1 MRLKFMALSSRI
13 GSAFEV
19 KLKNQVP
26 SSIFGQTKMGCR
38 ITRDKTLTK
47 GEYNMKGKFNFKL
60 GALCAILS
68 AMLLMP
74 ALGQAAKVKG
84 EEGARKEQ
92 KDQMVK
98 ELNVAPEK
106 EKAMLAVGVKYAAER
121 KDIIAGVKKAN
132 DDLQVA
138 LKAAKPDEAM
148 LKASVSALTAAQDK
162 MFASFKNQRDEEL
175 ALMTPAEQGKYLLA
189 LGQWRQKM
197 MSKSDQKAAGVKK

>member
-1 MRLKFMALSSRI
+1 
-13 GSAFEV
+13 
-19 KLKNQVP
+19 
-26 SSIFGQTKMGCR
+26 
-38 ITRDKTLTK
+38 
-47 GEYNMKGKFNFKL
+47 MKGKFNFKL

-68 AMLLMP
+68 AMLVMP
-74 ALGQAAKVKG
+74 ALGQVKKG

-98 ELNVAPEK
+98 ELKLAPEK
-106 EKAMLAVGVKYAAER
+106 EKAMLAVGVKYSAER

-132 DDLQVA
+132 EDLRVA
-138 LKAAKPDEAM
+138 LAAANPDEAK
-148 LKASVSALTAAQDK
+148 LKELVSALTVGQDK

-175 ALMTPAEQGKYLLA
+175 ALMTPAEQGRYLLV